1 MWRGGGGGVGGG
13 GGEERRQCGNEVG
26 EGTEQVTIV

>member
-1 MWRGGGGGVGGG
+1 MWRGGGGGGG

>member
-1 MWRGGGGGVGGG
+1 MEGGGGGG

-26 EGTEQVTIV
+26 EGTEQATIV

>member
-1 MWRGGGGGVGGG
+1 MEGGGGGGGGG

-26 EGTEQVTIV
+26 EGTEQATIV